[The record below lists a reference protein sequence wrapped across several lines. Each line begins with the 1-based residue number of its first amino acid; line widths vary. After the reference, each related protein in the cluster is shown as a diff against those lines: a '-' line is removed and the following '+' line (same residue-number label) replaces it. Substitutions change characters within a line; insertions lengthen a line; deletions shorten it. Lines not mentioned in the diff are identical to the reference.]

1 MGIDLQVLATNFRE
15 RGGEFLATATLRF
28 DRDTRLLALFSA
40 TADPCVV
47 QPVPTNLMVG
57 HYDDAGLR
65 FDTLDRFGNHLT
77 YTTPRSMRVV
87 RFPGDLSVWNTAI
100 LSFLLALRQDARL
113 VLYWC

>member
-15 RGGEFLATATLRF
+15 RSGEFLATASLRF
-28 DRDTRLLALFSA
+28 DRDPRLLAVFAA

-47 QPVPTNLMVG
+47 DPVPIGLKVG
-57 HYDDAGLR
+57 HYDDEGLR

-77 YTTPRSMRVV
+77 FTSPKCLRTA
-87 RFPGDLSVWNTAI
+87 RFPDNLSAWNTAI
-100 LSFLLALRQDARL
+100 LNFLLALPPDARL